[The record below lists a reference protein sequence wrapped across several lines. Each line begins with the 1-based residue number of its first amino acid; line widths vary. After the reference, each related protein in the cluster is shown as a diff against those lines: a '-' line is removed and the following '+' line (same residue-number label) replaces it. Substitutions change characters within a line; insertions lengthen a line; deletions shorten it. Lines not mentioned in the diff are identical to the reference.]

1 MLEKEKILLK
11 YIELKQCHVYQLG
24 IFFCLILI
32 ILLML
37 SIIELKL
44 FIVLT
49 SSLFISVNKLNTIK
63 FLKENYYSNKMINLI
78 LKSIL

>member
-24 IFFCLILI
+24 IFFCLILM
-32 ILLML
+32 ILLVL

-49 SSLFISVNKLNTIK
+49 SGLFIYIGEQIK
-63 FLKENYYSNKMINLI
+63 YDQI
-78 LKSIL
+78 LKRKLLFK